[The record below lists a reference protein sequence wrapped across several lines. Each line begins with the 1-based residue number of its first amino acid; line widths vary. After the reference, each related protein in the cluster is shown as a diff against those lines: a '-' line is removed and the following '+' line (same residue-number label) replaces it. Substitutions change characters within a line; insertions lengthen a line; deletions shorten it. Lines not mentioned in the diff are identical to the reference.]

1 MSTFSC
7 ASIFKFTCNPCTLP
21 EDERVQLVLEDPQNF
36 LASLKLPGLCQSNP
50 LAYLTPPY
58 PPDLLGLSPIN
69 PHAAADES
77 GDLPENTEGEAAK
90 EHQTASARTICFP
103 AHRRPFA
110 MPDEFPPPPG
120 SWSPVDI
127 STWERRSFPQI
138 TRYPVLY
145 LALRNTVL
153 FLWNED
159 PKRLVTCDLVQSQ
172 LIIRGLLRVLLI
184 DQWLPCLL
192 AELTRLGMINIGLCA
207 ASVDPAAKI
216 VDGPTTPG
224 IASPLHQRH
233 PDQTTKEAPTHTGPF
248 CVHVIGS
255 SDLRDAVLAAQI
267 RNFLALT
274 HRHRR
279 LESLPAAQ
287 KEDKE
292 SLQALSPPDAQVV
305 LLTSSNQTAS
315 ASPYPLLGEV
325 SLPDPTVSGLPQQ
338 FGNLSVPRSRWSDR
352 VNGSI
357 NNEAATLAFQANLS
371 MYAEPSVCLFSQTEQ
386 GLVRVNQSLAE
397 RMEFHV
403 EALFDQVVF
412 EEPSMTGHG
421 NSSVQAA
428 WDSLNKLL
436 RLQLPDLK
444 DDEMEHQL
452 TEFFLANIE
461 MRITEALLMNQFAEG
476 PRIPMR
482 FADLTKLSPNDAYTV
497 LSLRQRADIDS
508 PHSEL
513 RPADMEVVD
522 FDTHDA
528 CALLQVIYSDPS
540 LILTDPSCRPT
551 NVSTRLRSTI
561 VESLGLTL
569 PNDKEV
575 PVGLAVT
582 LSHSKGS
589 TSNAGAG
596 VLVKSSTGQVT
607 PTDSVV
613 ITLPTSSLKIV
624 FCDNPEAE
632 LRNQDLPPRDCEF
645 GSTQSLFSLYLPH
658 QFRLSVTDFA
668 PPQPHGRLS
677 NQIMHVDKGGE
688 DQGTRTITVTLIYPR
703 PWWRE
708 RLAEI
713 IRSSAD
719 SDQPRWIIDE
729 PKPEPQSS
737 GETQPGVGKQSSFPE
752 IFGILPK
759 SRNERGFC
767 HTFRDLRPQSTKG
780 DDVGLLQTQLF
791 GPAAENWWAAGEQ
804 EIANEAHRHLTRS
817 LCCDQGETD
826 AADLLTFSVSKWTL
840 ASNTTTDDLEPQLE
854 AISED
859 DLLVDAR
866 VPVLISPTSRPAD
879 LRGSHESLEGD
890 AEASDSELAFLP
902 STQGE
907 FFVSATWWQMLSDVT
922 GVHVLSCLDTALI
935 SSPEGC
941 NVRRDVSDLLS
952 NEVATGLDLAEL
964 ALSRPPFQKGC
975 TYSTVA
981 SEKWS
986 SRRLIQRRLQQAAET
1001 LLEDDSPAAVGA
1013 DGTLLS
1019 DHSLS
1024 TSLSSPDYRTAA
1036 SDATVATLE
1045 ATQTEPS
1052 GRSMRYLKRRHSVDP
1067 AP

>member
-1 MSTFSC
+1 MRTIIN
-7 ASIFKFTCNPCTLP
+7 ANIRGGMWLQARLP
-21 EDERVQLVLEDPQNF
+21 VDV
-36 LASLKLPGLCQSNP
+36 AHI
-50 LAYLTPPY
+50 
-58 PPDLLGLSPIN
+58 GLSAVPLRR
-69 PHAAADES
+69 
-77 GDLPENTEGEAAK
+77 GRVV
-90 EHQTASARTICFP
+90 RT
-103 AHRRPFA
+103 R
-110 MPDEFPPPPG
+110 G
-120 SWSPVDI
+120 YGV
-127 STWERRSFPQI
+127 ERQ
-138 TRYPVLY
+138 
-145 LALRNTVL
+145 
-153 FLWNED
+153 
-159 PKRLVTCDLVQSQ
+159 
-172 LIIRGLLRVLLI
+172 G
-184 DQWLPCLL
+184 
-192 AELTRLGMINIGLCA
+192 AE
-207 ASVDPAAKI
+207 PAAPYI
-216 VDGPTTPG
+216 
-224 IASPLHQRH
+224 
-233 PDQTTKEAPTHTGPF
+233 
-248 CVHVIGS
+248 C
-255 SDLRDAVLAAQI
+255 
-267 RNFLALT
+267 
-274 HRHRR
+274 
-279 LESLPAAQ
+279 
-287 KEDKE
+287 
-292 SLQALSPPDAQVV
+292 ALSPSSLLDSV
-305 LLTSSNQTAS
+305 LTP
-315 ASPYPLLGEV
+315 SPG
-325 SLPDPTVSGLPQQ
+325 GGG
-338 FGNLSVPRSRWSDR
+338 FGNISVPRSRWSDR

-371 MYAEPSVCLFSQTEQ
+371 MYAEPPVCLFSQTEQ

-412 EEPSMTGHG
+412 EEPSMTGHE
-421 NSSVQAA
+421 NSSVQAV

-444 DDEMEHQL
+444 DDEVEHQL

-461 MRITEALLMNQFAEG
+461 MRITEALLMNQFAQG

-497 LSLRQRADIDS
+497 LSLRQRADVDS

-551 NVSTRLRSTI
+551 NVSTHLRSTI
-561 VESLGLTL
+561 VESLGLTSTSA
-569 PNDKEV
+569 KGV

-582 LSHSKGS
+582 LSYSKGS
-589 TSNAGAG
+589 TSSTGAG
-596 VLVKSSTGQVT
+596 VLVKSSTGRVT
-607 PTDSVV
+607 PADSVV

-632 LRNQDLPPRDCEF
+632 LRNQDLPPRDCELD
-645 GSTQSLFSLYLPH
+645 STQSLFSLYLPH
-658 QFRLSVTDFA
+658 QFRLSVADFA

-677 NQIMHVDKGGE
+677 TQIGNQIMHVDKRSE

-713 IRSSAD
+713 LRSSSD

-737 GETQPGVGKQSSFPE
+737 GETQPGVGGQSSFPE

-759 SRNERGFC
+759 SRNDRGFC

-780 DDVGLLQTQLF
+780 DEVGLLQTQLF
-791 GPAAENWWAAGEQ
+791 GPAAENWWIAGKQ
-804 EIANEAHRHLTRS
+804 EIANEAHRHLIRS
-817 LCCDQGETD
+817 LCSDQGETD

-840 ASNTTTDDLEPQLE
+840 ASNTITDDLEPQLE

-866 VPVLISPTSRPAD
+866 VPVLISPTSRQAGI
-879 LRGSHESLEGD
+879 RGSHESLQGD
-890 AEASDSELAFLP
+890 AETSDSELSFLP

-907 FFVSATWWQMLSDVT
+907 FFVSAAWWQMLSDVA

-975 TYSTVA
+975 TYSAVA

-986 SRRLIQRRLQQAAET
+986 SRRLIQRRLQQAAEV
-1001 LLEDDSPAAVGA
+1001 LLEDGSPTAVGA

-1024 TSLSSPDYRTAA
+1024 TSLSSPDYRTAISDGRTAA
-1036 SDATVATLE
+1036 SDATLE

-1052 GRSMRYLKRRHSVDP
+1052 GRSMRYLKRRRSVDP